1 MNSVLSSKSS
11 TLICGIVYSTMRGA
25 SNSFIP
31 KNTTFSG
38 LFDCPIKR
46 NESNNPHYDALSAQP
61 LQYSTHTCWD
71 VNSLLYPLPKIF
83 FGVYPSPRRSKIRL
97 TRLGIFPAEG
107 WQKTFLFS
115 NPAFLSSP
123 PWAGFMK
130 ARGIFFCR
138 PNASKKNL
146 KKIRL

>member
-46 NESNNPHYDALSAQP
+46 NESNNPHYNALSAQP
-61 LQYSTHTCWD
+61 LQHTTHPVKID
-71 VNSLLYPLPKIF
+71 LIKMLDPK
-83 FGVYPSPRRSKIRL
+83 
-97 TRLGIFPAEG
+97 
-107 WQKTFLFS
+107 QKAIQ
-115 NPAFLSSP
+115 AFNID
-123 PWAGFMK
+123 A
-130 ARGIFFCR
+130 
-138 PNASKKNL
+138 
-146 KKIRL
+146 